1 MTFTDILIILAVR
14 TDHVPPYLCAYYII
28 MCTPQ
33 EAHIS
38 GMETLK
44 MTNSK
49 LHVSKAKITCFKC
62 ISQERQSLN
71 RYKFPCKKPIGYG
84 AEVLV
89 VELFYK
95 ISKFQLNDICKYKQV
110 FSLFLYVCTYSFLKV
125 EHAESAS

>member
-1 MTFTDILIILAVR
+1 
-14 TDHVPPYLCAYYII
+14 

-49 LHVSKAKITCFKC
+49 LHVSKAKITCFRC

-71 RYKFPCKKPIGYG
+71 RYYKFPCKKPIGYG
-84 AEVLV
+84 AVVLV

>member
-1 MTFTDILIILAVR
+1 
-14 TDHVPPYLCAYYII
+14 

-38 GMETLK
+38 GMATLK

-71 RYKFPCKKPIGYG
+71 RYKFPCKKPIGYD
-84 AEVLV
+84 AAVLV

-95 ISKFQLNDICKYKQV
+95 ISKFQLNDICF
-110 FSLFLYVCTYSFLKV
+110 FSLFICMYVFIFKSGACRKCFISYTRNREINQEIYFSSL
-125 EHAESAS
+125 H

>member
-1 MTFTDILIILAVR
+1 
-14 TDHVPPYLCAYYII
+14 

-38 GMETLK
+38 GMATLK

-71 RYKFPCKKPIGYG
+71 RYKFPCKKPIGYD
-84 AEVLV
+84 AAVLV

-110 FSLFLYVCTYSFLKV
+110 FFLFLYVCTYSFLKV
-125 EHAESAS
+125 EHAESASYLIQEIEK